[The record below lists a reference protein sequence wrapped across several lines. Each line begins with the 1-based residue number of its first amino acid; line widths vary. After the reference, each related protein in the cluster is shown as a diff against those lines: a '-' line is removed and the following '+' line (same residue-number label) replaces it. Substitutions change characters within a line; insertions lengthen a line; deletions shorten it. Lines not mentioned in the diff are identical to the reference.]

1 MTNEIR
7 SKTVGIA
14 LVALLATGVF
24 VVAHAQSSGAP
35 QPPAPKGERSVEG
48 TTDEAG
54 KAPAPDAQA
63 GDESEKASAEP
74 AAPDPLREIL
84 RASDRETTR
93 GRAELRDS
101 LYALLAT
108 ASDEKTAKRVAA
120 EIQKLWLTT
129 GSPTV
134 TLLIQRANNAAKA
147 KKNELALQFL
157 DAAVDL
163 APDYA
168 EAWNRR
174 AFLHYQAGDVR
185 RAVGDLRR
193 ALALDPNHFKA
204 LEGLG
209 NIMRASGNDQGA
221 FKAYERLIEVNPHA
235 DGAMKIYEQLRTK
248 VQGRGI

>member
-1 MTNEIR
+1 MQKLFSNSLALAIV
-7 SKTVGIA
+7 SAACVGGFATLA
-14 LVALLATGVF
+14 L
-24 VVAHAQSSGAP
+24 AQTSAP
-35 QPPAPKGERSVEG
+35 QN
-48 TTDEAG
+48 
-54 KAPAPDAQA
+54 APAAPAQPDTQVDGTKSATA
-63 GDESEKASAEP
+63 EKPS
-74 AAPDPLREIL
+74 APDPLAEIL
-84 RASDRETTR
+84 KASDRETTR

-108 ASDEKTAKRVAA
+108 AADETAAKRVAA

-134 TLLIQRANNAAKA
+134 SLLIRRADRAVKA
-147 KKNELALQFL
+147 KNTELALQFL
-157 DAAVDL
+157 DAALEL

-174 AFLHYQAGDVR
+174 AFIYYQAGDVR

-209 NIMRASGNDQGA
+209 NIMRSSGDEQAA
-221 FKAYERLIEVNPHA
+221 FKAYERLIEVNRFA
-235 DGAMKIYEQLRTK
+235 DGALKIYEDLRER
-248 VQGRGI
+248 VRGRGI